1 MSILD
6 ISQLQ
11 EMLPTSEKSQNISEL
26 LQKDS
31 FIAEVQQIMY
41 QFPYIL
47 VTWSLKD
54 PTTEDDQEFQRYMKE
69 IKLKFSK
76 DCIAIINQIG

>member
-1 MSILD
+1 
-6 ISQLQ
+6 
-11 EMLPTSEKSQNISEL
+11 MLPTSEKSHNISEL
-26 LQKDS
+26 LQKDT

-54 PTTEDDQEFQRYMKE
+54 PTTDDDQEFQRYMKE
-69 IKLKFSK
+69 VQLKFSEY
-76 DCIAIINQIG
+76 CITVINQIG

>member
-1 MSILD
+1 
-6 ISQLQ
+6 
-11 EMLPTSEKSQNISEL
+11 MLPTGEKSHSISEL

-54 PTTEDDQEFQRYMKE
+54 PTTEDE
-69 IKLKFSK
+69 
-76 DCIAIINQIG
+76 